1 MKHTNLV
8 LFGACLALAGCA
20 LTQKPV
26 AVSDSVGQSAQSSVG
41 QPMAEVP
48 PAATRAESRQ
58 APAVVAPSHV
68 SNAVP
73 AVTMPVPTSGL
84 TVEKLGTLAR
94 LRQKNPAG
102 LKHYLGQTVH
112 GQAKFVKTAKGNP
125 NAAVADV
132 HVSGVGDISLWCRHV
147 EGGAVHGRMTGFTG
161 TLTGEVYTSEDFSN
175 DVYLKDC
182 RFRD

>member
-8 LFGACLALAGCA
+8 LIGACLVLSGCA

-26 AVSDSVGQSAQSSVG
+26 AVSDSVGQSAESSVG
-41 QPMAEVP
+41 QPMAE
-48 PAATRAESRQ
+48 
-58 APAVVAPSHV
+58 APAVATRVEPTRVPPVVTPSHA
-68 SNAVP
+68 SNAAP
-73 AVTMPVPTSGL
+73 TATMSAPTSGL

-147 EGGAVHGRMTGFTG
+147 EGGAVPGRMTGFAG